1 MARSHLTLA
10 ALATSAVVGFDP
22 VQARAFSTG
31 THGDFFAAVVTDEHG
46 RELIVRVPNSADAE
60 DQLGAEKYALET
72 MTAGIRSRLTFD
84 IPEVAGRA
92 PLGKTFGL
100 VFEFIHGHQIT
111 LEDISASAA
120 LPVSIGT
127 GIASIHSLPT
137 NFVSDAG
144 LPFFTAT
151 EVQRQTRDL
160 VARAQ
165 ATNLLPVA
173 LSARWQEAVD
183 DNQLWMF
190 EPTVIHGSL
199 NADSFLAGEDS
210 LAGILGWAALRVGDP
225 AWDLH
230 WLINAPVDA
239 QDRTFES
246 YMGARRSLVDPKLR
260 QRATLYSELEL
271 ARWLLHGVEQ
281 KSAEIVDDAIDML
294 DRLVDSVHA
303 ESVNPIGTQTAPA
316 LTVTEVVDL
325 LEETPGDETAGRY
338 RGMEPVADDQRSSN
352 SLSE

>member
-31 THGDFFAAVVTDEHG
+31 TQGDFFAAVVTDATG

-72 MTAGIRSRLTFD
+72 MTPGIRSRLSFD
-84 IPEVAGRA
+84 VPEVLGRA
-92 PLGKTFGL
+92 ALGKTFGL
-100 VFEFIHGHQIT
+100 VFNFLQGHQIT
-111 LEDISASAA
+111 LADISASEA
-120 LPVSIGT
+120 LSVSIGT
-127 GIASIHSLPT
+127 GLASIHSLPT
-137 NFVSDAG
+137 NFVADAG
-144 LPFFTAT
+144 LPFFTAL

-160 VARAQ
+160 VTRAQ
-165 ATNLLPVA
+165 GTNLLPVA

-183 DNQLWMF
+183 DANLWMF
-190 EPTVIHGSL
+190 EPTVIHGSI
-199 NADSFLAGEDS
+199 NADSFIAGEDS
-210 LAGILGWAALRVGDP
+210 LTGILGWAALRVGDP

-239 QDRTFES
+239 QDSTFES
-246 YMGARRSLVDPKLR
+246 YLNSRRSLVDPKLR

-281 KSAEIVDDAIDML
+281 KSTEIVDDAIDML

-303 ESVNPIGTQTAPA
+303 ETINPIGTETAPV
-316 LTVTEVVDL
+316 LTVTEVVEL
-325 LEETPGDETAGRY
+325 LDETPGDTSARY